1 MAADRASFTKVKNIV
16 YENLNISPTTY
27 GTPVSNKRYKTE
39 YIEDAIKQADIY
51 VMKILLKAKQKVL
64 SDEYWTSATF
74 TSEPFL
80 MPEHDELLAV
90 YHYKDNEATPTKE
103 KSVEISFDM
112 FDMLQEGGIFTA
124 DENYSG
130 FYTIQDG
137 YLYHMPFSTRT
148 LSTKGYIK
156 YIRLEHPS
164 TATLYCPDGFEPII
178 AMYASSLL
186 LMKRADNPE
195 QSTFYMQLFDKEM
208 QAIMSPATSMQNKVN
223 E

>member
-27 GTPVSNKRYKTE
+27 GEPVSNKRYKTE

-90 YHYKDNEATPTKE
+90 CHYKDNEATPTKE

-124 DENYSG
+124 DENYMI
-130 FYTIQDG
+130 YNAN
-137 YLYHMPFSTRT
+137 
-148 LSTKGYIK
+148 
-156 YIRLEHPS
+156 LEVMH
-164 TATLYCPDGFEPII
+164 DI
-178 AMYASSLL
+178 
-186 LMKRADNPE
+186 
-195 QSTFYMQLFDKEM
+195 
-208 QAIMSPATSMQNKVN
+208 
-223 E
+223 